1 MGQMKLVRNTA
12 PANPAVTL
20 EEVKQHLKIRAANT
34 AYDADLT
41 RVAAGCIDELDG
53 WDGHLGR
60 ALITQH
66 WSMFLDSFPA
76 VIEVVLPPLQ
86 SVTCLKF
93 LNADGAWTHLS
104 SSEYRVSGIGGN
116 GKAEIYPAIG
126 KTWPTIYPARD
137 SIEVRFRCGFGDD
150 ATAIPGSLKNALLE
164 MIGARTSVRDGVV
177 RAEERMLPIA
187 AMPGLQAL
195 DHWRVWV

>member
-1 MGQMKLVRNTA
+1 MKLVRIQA
-12 PANPAVTL
+12 PVNPAVTL
-20 EEVKQHLKIRAANT
+20 AEVKNHLKIRQANT
-34 AYDADLT
+34 AQDTDLQ
-41 RVAAGCIDELDG
+41 RVADGCVNELDG

-60 ALITQH
+60 ALITQR
-66 WSMFLDSFPA
+66 WSLFLDSFPS
-76 VIEVVLPPLQ
+76 VIELPLPPLQ
-86 SVTCLKF
+86 AVTCLKHM
-93 LNADGAWTHLS
+93 NADGDWVHLA

-116 GKAEIYPAIG
+116 AKAEIYPAIG
-126 KTWPTIYPARD
+126 KTWPTVYPARD

-150 ATAIPGSLKNALLE
+150 ATTIPGSLKNAILE

-187 AMPGLQAL
+187 AMPGLQSL